1 MVPRGQSGGCDDV
14 LIELDDSLDEEIAQL
29 TNALGGV
36 GI

>member
-1 MVPRGQSGGCDDV
+1 MVPHGHSGGCDDA

-36 GI
+36 SI

>member
-1 MVPRGQSGGCDDV
+1 MVPHGHSGSYDDT